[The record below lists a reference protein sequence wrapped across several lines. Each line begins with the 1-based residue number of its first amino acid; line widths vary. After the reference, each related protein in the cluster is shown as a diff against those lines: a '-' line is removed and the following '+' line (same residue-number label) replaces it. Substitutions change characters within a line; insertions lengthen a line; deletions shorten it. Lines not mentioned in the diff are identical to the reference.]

1 MKKIILAGFGY
12 LGKFIEQQADF
23 NEKKVLYKL
32 SRNPGK
38 HRNGFGNHVEVDF
51 DKEKFVTTSPVYFAG
66 IPPIL

>member
-38 HRNGFGNHVEVDF
+38 HRNGYGNHVEVCLLY
-51 DKEKFVTTSPVYFAG
+51 TSPSPRDISGSRMPSSA
-66 IPPIL
+66 